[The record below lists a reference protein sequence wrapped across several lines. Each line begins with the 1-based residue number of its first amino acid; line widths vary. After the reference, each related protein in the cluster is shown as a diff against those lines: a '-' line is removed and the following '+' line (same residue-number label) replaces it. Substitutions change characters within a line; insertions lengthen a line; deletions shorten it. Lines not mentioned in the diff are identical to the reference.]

1 MFGKLFI
8 KTFSFKRHL
17 MRKIKIIKFIFIV
30 FFLFSNLSY
39 ADQKDARLNNLFDQ
53 LFLSNNNME
62 ASLILS
68 KIWDIWAIA
77 ESQKT
82 QIIFNDA
89 NELMERGKFENAID
103 LFSKV
108 IDESPDFAEGWN
120 KRATVYFLI
129 GDLNKSISDIE
140 ETLSLEPRHFGALDG
155 LAEIYLLKDDLL
167 SAAATYKKILEI
179 IPSSKKSQDRLKLI
193 NDLLV

>member
-1 MFGKLFI
+1 MFSSSSSKLQVL
-8 KTFSFKRHL
+8 KKYL
-17 MRKIKIIKFIFIV
+17 MRKIKITKFVFIV
-30 FFLFSNLSY
+30 FFLFSSLSY
-39 ADQKDARLNNLFDQ
+39 ADQKDSRLNNLFDQ

-68 KIWDIWAIA
+68 KIWDIWSIA
-77 ESQKT
+77 KNQKT

-89 NELMERGKFENAID
+89 NQLMDRGKYDNAID

-167 SAAATYKKILEI
+167 SAAATYKRILEI

>member
-1 MFGKLFI
+1 MFGNYSSKLLVL
-8 KTFSFKRHL
+8 KRYL

-39 ADQKDARLNNLFDQ
+39 ADQKDGRLNNLFDQ

-77 ESQKT
+77 ESEKT

>member
-1 MFGKLFI
+1 MFGNYSSEL
-8 KTFSFKRHL
+8 SVLKRYL

-39 ADQKDARLNNLFDQ
+39 ADQKDGRLNNLFDQ
-53 LFLSNNNME
+53 LFLSNNNIE

>member
-1 MFGKLFI
+1 MFGNYSSKLLVL
-8 KTFSFKRHL
+8 KRYL

-39 ADQKDARLNNLFDQ
+39 ADQKDGRLNNLFDQ
-53 LFLSNNNME
+53 LFLSNKNME

-68 KIWDIWAIA
+68 KIWDIWSIA

-89 NELMERGKFENAID
+89 NELMERGKFENAVD
-103 LFSKV
+103 LFSRV